1 MKLKPFIERVCRE
14 VGPRPAGSESESQA
28 GKIIAEELRRR
39 GAAVRFHETRVS
51 PGLVPGL
58 INLMIGSY
66 LLSAALYLFLPVA
79 AAAIAGVLLIALLAM
94 RKLGNWVIDWL
105 FPKTSTRNVIGVFK
119 PRGRARK
126 LLIFSGHHDSAALM
140 PLLSQPYKRHVH
152 RIERA
157 VLAGMGLLVIAGI
170 LRAVF
175 AGPLPPYYRFL
186 GPWDIPFF
194 MALLGFVP
202 GFLYR
207 FKMIT
212 GGWSRGANDN
222 LSAVSVLL
230 GLADALKRKPLR
242 QTEVW
247 LVSFGSEEPLIYG
260 SAGFARDHGII
271 LRRAVHCN
279 LDGVGAGSL
288 AVISEEKMTACR
300 YSPEVVELFQRA
312 GRRAGIEL
320 PAVAVTYGGTD
331 SYPVIHAGGRSA
343 CLFAMDETRL
353 PALWHSPEDR
363 PENVEEEK
371 LQQALRICRE
381 IIREFERA

>member
-14 VGPRPAGSESESQA
+14 VGPRPAGSERELKA
-28 GKIIAEELRRR
+28 GKMIAEELRRH
-39 GAAVRFHETRVS
+39 GAAVRFHETQVC
-51 PGLVPGL
+51 PKLVPGL

-79 AAAIAGVLLIALLAM
+79 AAAVAGVLLAALLAM

-105 FPKTSTRNVIGVFK
+105 FPKTKTRNVIGVFK
-119 PRGRARK
+119 PKGRARK

-140 PLLSQPYKRHVH
+140 PLLSQPYKTHVH
-152 RIERA
+152 RIEWA

-175 AGPLPPYYRFL
+175 AGLLPPYPRFL
-186 GPWDIPFF
+186 GLWDIPFF
-194 MALLGFVP
+194 VTLLGFVP

-212 GGWSRGANDN
+212 NGLSLGANDN

-230 GLADALKRKPLR
+230 GIADALKRKPLQR
-242 QTEVW
+242 TEVW

-260 SAGFARDHGII
+260 SAGFARDYKAV
-271 LRRAVHCN
+271 LRRATHCN
-279 LDGVGAGSL
+279 LESLGAGTL
-288 AVISEEKMTACR
+288 AVISEEKMTMCR

-312 GRRAGIEL
+312 GRRVGIEL
-320 PAVAVTYGGTD
+320 PAVAIAYGGTD
-331 SYPVIHAGGRSA
+331 SYPIIHVGGRSA
-343 CLFAMDETRL
+343 CLIGLDETRL
-353 PALWHSPEDR
+353 PVLWHSPEDR
-363 PENVEEEK
+363 PENVDEEK
-371 LQQALRICRE
+371 LQQALRICLRIVRE
-381 IIREFERA
+381 SEER